1 NQHTVGWP
9 QLRERLAAFPLDRV
23 TAETGLPE
31 DDIRKLAQLYGTVRP
46 GLIKIS
52 DGINRNRNGGQN
64 VRAILTLPAVTGQY
78 GTRGGGLAYSTSGY
92 FQWDRLSVHKQ
103 LPATR
108 EVNMNRL
115 GAALCGEVTDPPV
128 KTLFVFG

>member
-46 GLIKIS
+46 GLIKTS

-64 VRAILTLPAVTGQY
+64 VRAILTLPAITGQY
-78 GTRGGGLAYSTSGY
+78 GTRGGGLGYSTSGY
-92 FQWDRLSVHKQ
+92 AKWDTQAVQKV

-108 EVNMNRL
+108 CVNMNRV
-115 GAALCGEVTDPPV
+115 GAGLCGEVTDQP
-128 KTLFVFG
+128 G